1 MNGRRRNESRGGFTL
16 IELLVVISIVVLLM
30 ALLLPALQK
39 AKRQAQGVAC
49 QARLRQAGLMFAM
62 YIEGNDGRFPLS
74 QGGSGGYGLWETDP
88 YWRFKDQPKMRL
100 CPSATAEPHPRPP
113 SVVYPGETFR
123 AYAQLIGTNQWLL
136 ASYALNGFVYASRFP
151 EEHGRFWGAHDC
163 RTIKEAGRIPVL
175 VDCTNPVAGGTH
187 LGGPPEYERFDDDNP
202 WSYVCINRHNGAIN
216 AVFMDWSTR
225 KVGLKELWT
234 LKWHGEF
241 DTLGPWTKAGG
252 VLPEDWP
259 AWMRKFEEY

>member
-113 SVVYPGETFR
+113 S
-123 AYAQLIGTNQWLL
+123 
-136 ASYALNGFVYASRFP
+136 
-151 EEHGRFWGAHDC
+151 
-163 RTIKEAGRIPVL
+163 GRIPGRDIPGL
-175 VDCTNPVAGGTH
+175 RAVDRYQPVVARQLCT
-187 LGGPPEYERFDDDNP
+187 ERIRL
-202 WSYVCINRHNGAIN
+202 CL
-216 AVFMDWSTR
+216 AVS
-225 KVGLKELWT
+225 
-234 LKWHGEF
+234 
-241 DTLGPWTKAGG
+241 
-252 VLPEDWP
+252 
-259 AWMRKFEEY
+259 